1 MPTIKLDVDG
11 LRQADAAL
19 RRFGAGLSD
28 WRPYWAQLGERLAD
42 EAQARWPLRRQNRTV
57 ARIAGWSGNRL
68 GRGGVFE
75 SSPDRLAFGSAIFY
89 SRFAQHGT
97 RKQRATPLIHVD
109 EADASTRLTSGQRP
123 ALRPADWRSHDA
135 HTAIRLGGQA
145 HHRRR
150 GHVAAIPHDGQ
161 DGAALAWDGSV

>member
-1 MPTIKLDVDG
+1 MPIIKLDVDG

-42 EAQARWPLRRQNRTV
+42 EAQRRWPLRRKTGRLRESLV
-57 ARIAGWSGNRL
+57 WSGKGL

-75 SSPDRLAFGSAIFY
+75 ASPDRLAIGTSIFY
-89 SRFAQHGT
+89 ARFAQFGT

-109 EADASTRLTSGQRP
+109 EADASTRLTEWAKARAEASG
-123 ALRPADWRSHDA
+123 LEI
-135 HTAIRLGGQA
+135 T
-145 HHRRR
+145 
-150 GHVAAIPHDGQ
+150 
-161 DGAALAWDGSV
+161 

>member
-42 EAQARWPLRRQNRTV
+42 ESQSRWPLRRKTGRL
-57 ARIAGWSGNRL
+57 RESLRWAGTRL
-68 GRGGVFE
+68 GAGGIFE
-75 SSPDRLAFGSAIFY
+75 SSPDRLTFGSAIFY
-89 SRFAQHGT
+89 ARFAQFGT

-109 EADASTRLTSGQRP
+109 EADTSTRLGEW
-123 ALRPADWRSHDA
+123 A
-135 HTAIRLGGQA
+135 
-145 HHRRR
+145 R
-150 GHVAAIPHDGQ
+150 GRA
-161 DGAALAWDGSV
+161 GAAGLEVD